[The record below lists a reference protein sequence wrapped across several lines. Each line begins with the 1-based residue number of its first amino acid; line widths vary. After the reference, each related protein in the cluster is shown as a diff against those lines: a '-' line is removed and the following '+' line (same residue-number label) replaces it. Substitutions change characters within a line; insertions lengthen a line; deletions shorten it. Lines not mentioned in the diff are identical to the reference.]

1 MRVPTSAYVLTVVV
15 VAMAAIICYAMVEAS
30 AIDSVRRARGEHNEL
45 TFSVVKVKGLLPVG
59 KQAMAFSA
67 AV

>member
-15 VAMAAIICYAMVEAS
+15 VAMAVIICYAMVDTS
-30 AIDSVRRARGEHNEL
+30 AIDNEL